1 MRTVIR
7 RVLLAVVAVVG
18 IGAFVSEVWPEP
30 TADMLMA
37 GVSAAAGLRSDTVVT
52 EAGPVGY
59 MSGGAGETVV
69 FLHGIFAMKE
79 HWIDMSRALSGDYRV
94 VLLDLPGFGSN
105 LDTKWRDYTPEGRA
119 RLIIGVADELNVSCF
134 VVLGHSM
141 GGVIAS
147 LFAGTFADKVQ
158 SLTLLDSLGPMTSQA
173 ADTPKQLA
181 KAILDVQRTSS
192 PLRVFSEITEALQ
205 ARKKSS
211 PEMSDE
217 ALLPI
222 VERNLKQSQQ
232 GFSWRTDAR
241 LRHASKVRLTEE
253 QVMAFL
259 GAIDVPVLVIMAEQG
274 IVPKAWVEQ
283 RMEGLKKAQLVY
295 VPGHH
300 HFHAEW
306 SGAEAICRH
315 IINAE

>member
-1 MRTVIR
+1 MQCGVET
-7 RVLLAVVAVVG
+7 RVTLSSGELAIQEWGDQSKPSMMCLHGWLDNSASFHRLAPLLSKHFHLLVVDLPGHGLSQPLADGAHYYIWQNIETLYELLAVKQLES
-18 IGAFVSEVWPEP
+18 IH
-30 TADMLMA
+30 L
-37 GVSAAAGLRSDTVVT
+37 
-52 EAGPVGY
+52 
-59 MSGGAGETVV
+59 
-69 FLHGIFAMKE
+69 
-79 HWIDMSRALSGDYRV
+79 
-94 VLLDLPGFGSN
+94 
-105 LDTKWRDYTPEGRA
+105 
-119 RLIIGVADELNVSCF
+119 
-134 VVLGHSM
+134 LGHSM
-141 GGVIAS
+141 GGVVAS

-192 PLRVFSEITEALQ
+192 PLRVFSKITEALQ

-283 RMEGLKKAQLVY
+283 RMEGLKKAKLVY